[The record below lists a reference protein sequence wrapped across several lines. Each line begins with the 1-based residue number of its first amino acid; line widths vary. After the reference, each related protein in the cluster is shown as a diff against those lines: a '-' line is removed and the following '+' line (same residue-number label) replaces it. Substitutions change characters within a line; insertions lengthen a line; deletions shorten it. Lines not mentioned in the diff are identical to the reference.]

1 MNFKINVLGAT
12 ALAVACSMLPIQA
25 QAFLEDSDARK
36 EILKQREDLKKI
48 NPRIDSEIK
57 AVNARIDSEI
67 KNINTRI
74 DNQIEQLAR
83 RIDTKADDKKVNAL
97 FTDLEKLRSDLRSEV
112 AELRGQVE
120 ILNNELRKSQQKVD
134 KLTND
139 LANESRKTKDLHK
152 NVEDRLSRLEPRR
165 QTIDGVDYEL
175 TQKEQKAIDEAT
187 ALLKK
192 RDFANAAKAFA
203 TFLQRFPG
211 SDYAPQAYYLL
222 GSSYVAADDCK
233 NAIPALQTVVSQ
245 DKKIQKTPDVMLN
258 LAICH
263 QDLDNSDAARS
274 TLEALIKEYPS
285 SPAAETARGK
295 LNALK

>member
-57 AVNARIDSEI
+57 AINARIDSEI

-97 FTDLEKLRSDLRSEV
+97 FTDLEKLRSDLRGEV

-222 GSSYVAADDCK
+222 GSSYFAADDCK

>member
-57 AVNARIDSEI
+57 AINARIDSEI

-134 KLTND
+134 KLSND

-152 NVEDRLSRLEPRR
+152 NVEDRLSMLEPRR

-175 TQKEQKAIDEAT
+175 TQKEKKAIDEAT

-222 GSSYVAADDCK
+222 GSSYLAADDCK

-245 DKKIQKTPDVMLN
+245 DKKNQKTPDVMLN

-295 LNALK
+295 LSALK

>member
-245 DKKIQKTPDVMLN
+245 DKKIQKTPDAMLN

>member
-97 FTDLEKLRSDLRSEV
+97 FTDLEKLRSDLRGEV

-152 NVEDRLSRLEPRR
+152 NVEDRLSMLEPRR

-175 TQKEQKAIDEAT
+175 TQKEKKAIDEAT

>member
-25 QAFLEDSDARK
+25 QAFEDSDARR
-36 EILKQREDLKKI
+36 EILKQREELKKI
-48 NPRIDSEIK
+48 
-57 AVNARIDSEI
+57 NARIDSEI
-67 KNINTRI
+67 KNINARIDSEIKNISTRI

-97 FTDLEKLRSDLRSEV
+97 FTDLEKLRSDLRGEV

-120 ILNNELRKSQQKVD
+120 ILNNELRKSQQKID
-134 KLTND
+134 KLGND
-139 LANESRKTKDLHK
+139 LVNEGRKTKDLHK

-165 QTIDGVDYEL
+165 QTIDGVDYEF
-175 TQKEQKAIDEAT
+175 TQKEQKALEEAT
-187 ALLKK
+187 TLLKK
-192 RDFANAAKAFA
+192 KDFANAAKAFT

-222 GSSYVAADDCK
+222 GSSYFAADDCK
-233 NAIPALQTVVSQ
+233 NAIPALQTVISQ
-245 DKKIQKTPDVMLN
+245 DKKIQKTPEAMLN

-263 QDLDNSDAARS
+263 QDQENPDAARS
-274 TLEALIKEYPS
+274 ILEALINDYPS
-285 SPAAETARGK
+285 SPAAVTARGK
-295 LNALK
+295 LSALK

>member
-57 AVNARIDSEI
+57 AINARIDSEI

-152 NVEDRLSRLEPRR
+152 NVEDRLSMLEPRR

-175 TQKEQKAIDEAT
+175 TQKEKKAIDEAT

>member
-12 ALAVACSMLPIQA
+12 AFAVACSVLPIQA
-25 QAFLEDSDARK
+25 QAFEDSDARR
-36 EILKQREDLKKI
+36 EILKQREELKKI
-48 NPRIDSEIK
+48 
-57 AVNARIDSEI
+57 NARIDSEI
-67 KNINTRI
+67 KNINGRIDSEIKNISTRI

-97 FTDLEKLRSDLRSEV
+97 FTDLEKLRSDLRGEV

-134 KLTND
+134 KLSND

-152 NVEDRLSRLEPRR
+152 NVEDRLSMLEPRR

-175 TQKEQKAIDEAT
+175 TQKEKKAIDEAT